1 MTKLKKTLQR
11 LSALA
16 LLAAL
21 ALPLAAC
28 SGKSNTITVGSKDF
42 GENIVL
48 GEMLAQ
54 LVEHD
59 TDLKVNRK
67 LNMGGTFVC
76 FEAMKSGQIDV
87 YPEYT
92 GTGLTAHLKMDVITD
107 PDESYRVVSEEFA
120 KQFNIVWL
128 QPIGFNNTYTL
139 AVTNDVYQKYGVKTY
154 SDLAKVSDQ
163 LVFGAEHEFFDR
175 EDGFD
180 GLIKT
185 YGLAFKGEPKKMNV
199 SLKYQAIGNGDID
212 VTDAFSTDGPIKQ
225 YNLKVLQDDKH
236 FFPPYYAAP
245 IVRQEVLDEHPEL
258 KDVLD
263 KLAGLIDDATMTELN
278 YRIDVQG
285 EEVSVVAKDFL
296 TEKGLLG

>member
-1 MTKLKKTLQR
+1 MTKLRKTLLR
-11 LSALA
+11 FSALA

-21 ALPLAAC
+21 TLPLTAC
-28 SGKSNTITVGSKDF
+28 SAGSNTITVGSKDF

-76 FEAMKSGQIDV
+76 FEAIKNGQIDV

-92 GTGLTAHLKMDVITD
+92 GTALTAHLKMDVITD
-107 PDESYRVVSEEFA
+107 ADESYRVVSEEFA
-120 KQFNIVWL
+120 SQFDIAWL
-128 QPIGFNNTYTL
+128 QPFGFNNTYTL
-139 AVTNDVYQKYGVKTY
+139 AVTNEAYEKYGLKTY

-175 EDGFD
+175 EDGYD
-180 GLIKT
+180 GLVKV
-185 YGLAFKGEPKKMNV
+185 YGLTFKGEPKKMNV

-225 YNLKVLQDDKH
+225 YNLKVLEDDKH

-245 IVRQEVLDEHPEL
+245 IVRQEALDAHPEL
-258 KDVLD
+258 GDVLD
-263 KLAGLIDDATMTELN
+263 KLAGQIDDAAMTGLN

-285 EEVSVVAKDFL
+285 EDVSVVAKDFL
-296 TEKGLLG
+296 TEKGLLV